1 MQRLDYFASSVIF
14 KLANAVLVPFRALLA
29 NHSLNRTLHSVPTFG
44 PPFHSVPNTVPLF
57 RAG

>member
-1 MQRLDYFASSVIF
+1 V
-14 KLANAVLVPFRALLA
+14 LA
-29 NHSLNRTLHSVPTFG
+29 NHSLNRTLHSVPAFG